1 MAHAGRPGRRG
12 LTKPAV
18 AQEAFVKALVVAPAW
33 VGDMVMAHTLVPGLA
48 ARGAE
53 THFLAPTV
61 TAPLAERMP
70 GVAAV
75 HRIASRHGRLDW
87 RERRAM
93 ANRLRRC
100 GFDQAIVLPSS
111 LKSAL
116 TPWLAD
122 IPRRTGFRGEARFG
136 LVNDMRKLDE
146 RRLPR
151 LVDRFAALADAAPA
165 PPRLRSHPASRRRVL
180 QRLGLN
186 STRPAVALCPGA
198 EYGGAKRWP
207 VEHFATL
214 ATLCVNAGAAVWVL
228 GGQAERAA
236 AEAISARAPSID
248 LTGRTT
254 LAEAVDL
261 LAAASAAVA
270 NDSGLMHVAAALDV
284 PVAALYGSTSPRFTP
299 PLATRAVVVTRP
311 GAPLACSPCFKRECP
326 LGHLACMNDI
336 TPSQV
341 FQALQRLGALHGAD
355 VRG

>member
-1 MAHAGRPGRRG
+1 MAHAGHPGWPG
-12 LTKPAV
+12 LSGPPLALS
-18 AQEAFVKALVVAPAW
+18 VKALVVAPAW

-53 THFLAPTV
+53 VHFLAPAA
-61 TAPLAERMP
+61 TAPVAERMP
-70 GVAAV
+70 GVAAI

-87 RERRAM
+87 NERRAT

-116 TPWLAD
+116 APWLAG

-136 LVNDMRKLDE
+136 LLNDMRKLDE
-146 RRLPR
+146 RSLPR

-165 PPRLRSHPASRRRVL
+165 RPRLRADPASRQRTLR
-180 QRLGLN
+180 RLGLN
-186 STRPAVALCPGA
+186 PARPTVALCPGA

-207 VEHFATL
+207 APRFAAL
-214 ATLCVNAGAAVWVL
+214 AALCADAGADVWVL
-228 GGQAERAA
+228 GGSAERGV
-236 AEAISARAPSID
+236 AEVIGARAPAAD

-261 LAAASAAVA
+261 LSAASAVVA

-284 PVAALYGSTSPRFTP
+284 PLAALFGSTSPSFTP
-299 PLATRAVVVTRP
+299 PLTARAEIVTRP
-311 GAPLACSPCFKRECP
+311 GERLACSPCRKRECP
-326 LGHLACMNDI
+326 LGHLACMTDI
-336 TPSQV
+336 TPPQV
-341 FQALQRLGALHGAD
+341 FAALRRLIALGGAGP
-355 VRG
+355 RG